1 MDRTPLLAGDLV
13 KVYLVN
19 DVYHNVLLIY
29 RYVCQLM
36 FFMGLY
42 SQIFQTHCKQVVD
55 KYIEYDLVVVS
66 LDAVLLKRQAFRHI
80 IINSGIQVSKNLQLK
95 AECLEETPKLFIC
108 N

>member
-1 MDRTPLLAGDLV
+1 M
-13 KVYLVN
+13 
-19 DVYHNVLLIY
+19 
-29 RYVCQLM
+29 
-36 FFMGLY
+36 
-42 SQIFQTHCKQVVD
+42 D

-95 AECLEETPKLFIC
+95 AECLEETPKHFIC